1 MCIEQIDTY
10 SCGHTHPV
18 IKYHPGAT
26 EPCDVM
32 PKIFVPTAGDCRCSK
47 EDICWSDCDDYT
59 PVSSTNSDRAT
70 RTPSVSERQP
80 PSVTYQHSLMPAQAP
95 PIQWCVY
102 HQVPPLKAP
111 QRLPIPQQAPRP
123 IQRIHQQAP
132 TTLSSLTQDRS
143 LEAPAKKEK
152 PEKPKVLRQPPS
164 LYTDSLY
171 CPTFAST
178 SSPAPTTRSYMS
190 LLERRAANDNL
201 VQADLELKAQ
211 ELDLHA
217 AQKRLYDA
225 EQKLFKLYPEALNP
239 ILETKKQNPRMLDDL
254 TDSEYEAIRIKQDIL
269 AAEVDESSRR
279 VSRLARTC
287 WSDALSDDSGPM
299 KLMNDF
305 FTERECEALQMEQDI
320 QVAEVDEL
328 SRRLRRLEG
337 GY

>member
-1 MCIEQIDTY
+1 
-10 SCGHTHPV
+10 
-18 IKYHPGAT
+18 
-26 EPCDVM
+26 
-32 PKIFVPTAGDCRCSK
+32 
-47 EDICWSDCDDYT
+47 
-59 PVSSTNSDRAT
+59 
-70 RTPSVSERQP
+70 
-80 PSVTYQHSLMPAQAP
+80 
-95 PIQWCVY
+95 
-102 HQVPPLKAP
+102 
-111 QRLPIPQQAPRP
+111 
-123 IQRIHQQAP
+123 
-132 TTLSSLTQDRS
+132 
-143 LEAPAKKEK
+143 
-152 PEKPKVLRQPPS
+152 
-164 LYTDSLY
+164 
-171 CPTFAST
+171 
-178 SSPAPTTRSYMS
+178 MS
-190 LLERRAANDNL
+190 LLERRAAHDNL